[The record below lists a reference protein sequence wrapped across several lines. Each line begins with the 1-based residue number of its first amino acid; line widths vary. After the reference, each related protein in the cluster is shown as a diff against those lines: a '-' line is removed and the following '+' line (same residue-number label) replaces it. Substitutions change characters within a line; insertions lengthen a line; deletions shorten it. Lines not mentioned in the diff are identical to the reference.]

1 MPEETKTAPAKRGGP
16 SLRWLPAAAGLSA
29 LVAAALLAAVLTM
42 QYLESRPVNLRLQTA
57 DLADE
62 IGELI
67 RAQFVPDDA
76 VERDPA
82 VLLQDQN
89 SFWYLFRLRVKAPA
103 TLNAEGLRAV
113 IKKTMQDRHP
123 DLLQVYENPQSG
135 MLSFALVNRVFAEV
149 VFTQEATPEP
159 VKTDLRSAC
168 ASIAEQAQS
177 VLVDHGLPLEGALT
191 LEREDEQTR
200 WTQTCVEMLPVPG
213 ISFTNVEDLIFARLE
228 EKGLAAMLAAESD
241 GAMLRLLHANKDCFT
256 LFACGT
262 APEWP
267 AEVDMELEGEPA
279 GDAAM
284 PPLSRLPLESS
295 DVDTAA
301 DDWITIGATVSE
313 GPPRVA
319 IILDDGGYGGASTE
333 KALTLDPRLT
343 LAILPNT
350 PFATDTAQ
358 RAAQLG
364 FEVILHMPME
374 SQGKNH
380 LFPGQIETSMTP
392 EDIRKLTESAMIQVP
407 GIVGINN
414 HTGSKFT
421 ADAHA
426 MQTFL
431 GVIKDYG
438 LYFVDSRTTGSSVA
452 FREARALGI
461 PTAARHIFLD
471 NELNAAYVRRQFQRL
486 IDAAKK
492 HGAAIGIGHFRK
504 TTVAV
509 LSEIL
514 PQLEK
519 ENIALVHASEL
530 VR

>member
-16 SLRWLPAAAGLSA
+16 SLPWLPAAAGLSTLA
-29 LVAAALLAAVLTM
+29 AAALLAAVLTM

-57 DLADE
+57 DMASE
-62 IGELI
+62 ISELI
-67 RAQFVPDDA
+67 RAHYVPDDA

-82 VLLQDQN
+82 VLLQDGR
-89 SFWYLFRLRVKAPA
+89 SFWYLFRFRVATPE
-103 TLNAEGLRAV
+103 TLNAEGLRTV

-123 DLLQVYENPQSG
+123 ELLQVYENPQSG
-135 MLSFALVNRVFAEV
+135 MLSFALANRVFAEV

-159 VKTDLRSAC
+159 VKSDLRSAC
-168 ASIAEQAQS
+168 ARIAEQAQS
-177 VLVDHGLPLEGALT
+177 ALIDHGLPLEGGIS

-200 WTQTCVEMLPVPG
+200 WMQTCVEMPPIPGVP
-213 ISFTNVEDLIFARLE
+213 FTYVEDLIFARLE
-228 EKGLAAMLAAESD
+228 EKGLATTLAAQSD
-241 GAMLRLLHANKDCFT
+241 GIMLRLLHADKDCFT
-256 LFACGT
+256 LFACGG

-267 AEVDMELEGEPA
+267 TEGDMELEGESA
-279 GDAAM
+279 GGAA
-284 PPLSRLPLESS
+284 PPLSKLPLESS
-295 DVDTAA
+295 GVDAA
-301 DDWITIGATVSE
+301 GDDWLTNGATVSE

-374 SQGKNH
+374 THGKNH

-392 EDIRKLTESAMIQVP
+392 EDIRKLTESALIQVP
-407 GIVGINN
+407 GIVGVNN

-431 GVIKDYG
+431 DVIKGYG

-471 NELNAAYVRRQFQRL
+471 NELNAVYIRQQVQRL
-486 IDAAKK
+486 IDAARK
-492 HGAAIGIGHFRK
+492 HGAAIGIGHFRRA
-504 TTVAV
+504 TVAV
-509 LSEIL
+509 LAEIL
-514 PQLEK
+514 PQFEQ
-519 ENIALVHASEL
+519 ENIVLVHASEL